1 VTADNKPLPAIPA
14 KRYFTIGEVSELCGV
29 KAYVLRYWEQ
39 EFTQLKPMKRRG
51 NRRYYQHHEVLLI
64 RRIRDLLYEQGFTI
78 SGARNQLTDTAGSH
92 APAQAPADAPF
103 EPDELDDD
111 AAVERVEALATAGSA
126 VPTGARDP
134 GTRTRATDL
143 STLDD
148 AVLEAMARD
157 DLAIIERAQR
167 GIGEF
172 AAGAPLRGSSGTSGN
187 SVAAGSAGVRTAAL
201 QMRRGTPAATG
212 APDATSRDELAT
224 CEQIR
229 AELLAI
235 RALLVS

>member
-1 VTADNKPLPAIPA
+1 MTADTQPLPAIPA

-78 SGARNQLTDTAGSH
+78 SGARNQLSDAAGSQAH
-92 APAQAPADAPF
+92 APAQAGESFD
-103 EPDELDDD
+103 PDELDDG
-111 AAVERVEALATAGSA
+111 AADGTDETRPVPLDVPPLA
-126 VPTGARDP
+126 PARDP
-134 GTRTRATDL
+134 GTRSRATDIAD
-143 STLDD
+143 LDD
-148 AVLEAMARD
+148 TALEAMARD
-157 DLAIIERAQR
+157 DLALIERAQR

-172 AAGAPLRGSSGTSGN
+172 AATATAVRTVSIPAGN
-187 SVAAGSAGVRTAAL
+187 AGVRAAAL
-201 QMRRGTPAATG
+201 PTRRSPPAASSTPAVPQGPLST
-212 APDATSRDELAT
+212 PD
-224 CEQIR
+224 QIR